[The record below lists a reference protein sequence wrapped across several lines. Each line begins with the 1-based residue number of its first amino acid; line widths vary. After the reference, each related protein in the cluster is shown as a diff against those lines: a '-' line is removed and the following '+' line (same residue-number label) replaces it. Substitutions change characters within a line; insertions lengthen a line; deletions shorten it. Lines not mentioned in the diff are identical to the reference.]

1 MDITIEHSPC
11 LPNIHSNKWECNQT
25 KWRYD
30 VTAPMLFSCFSVP
43 AYTPSTG

>member
-1 MDITIEHSPC
+1 MKHSQY
-11 LPNIHSNKWECNQT
+11 LPNIHSNDLKWNLT

-30 VTAPMLFSCFSVP
+30 VTALMLFSCMSVP